1 MPIWEWLLES
11 AAGVLLLVLVLGVA
25 LIIRRRW
32 LSRHGGTFELSYRAR
47 ASQPGRGWLLGLGRY
62 TGDRLE
68 WFRIFSLSPRP
79 KLVWQRA
86 TLNYVERRDPE
97 GVEQL
102 SLYPGHVVIR
112 CETPAGDV
120 ELALGP
126 SSLMGFQSWL
136 EAGPAGRPP
145 PVTSSAPATTARNA
159 VAAAFALNG
168 LCFATLGLAGARPA
182 GVARP
187 DQRRPRAAP
196 AVGRGRLDGRDAGQR
211 VPDRAVGRRRRRPAR
226 AAMVLLGLVL
236 AGVFATPAPSSVR
249 PSGCS
254 ATASAPAPGTSA
266 MNVEGAAVEQMLGRS
281 IMPRFHAGW
290 SFGTFTGARLGAV
303 AAALGVPLAAHYS
316 SSASWSSVG
325 GRCGLRGFLPRRRPS
340 RPTDDGAPAAA
351 RPGWSRGPWRSG

>member
-47 ASQPGRGWLLGLGRY
+47 ASQPGRGWLLGMGRY

-79 KLVWQRA
+79 KMVWQRA

-120 ELALGP
+120 ELALGS

-136 EAGPAGRPP
+136 EAAPP
-145 PVTSSAPATTARNA
+145 
-159 VAAAFALNG
+159 
-168 LCFATLGLAGARPA
+168 GAHH
-182 GVARP
+182 
-187 DQRRPRAAP
+187 
-196 AVGRGRLDGRDAGQR
+196 L
-211 VPDRAVGRRRRRPAR
+211 
-226 AAMVLLGLVL
+226 
-236 AGVFATPAPSSVR
+236 
-249 PSGCS
+249 
-254 ATASAPAPGTSA
+254 
-266 MNVEGAAVEQMLGRS
+266 
-281 IMPRFHAGW
+281 
-290 SFGTFTGARLGAV
+290 
-303 AAALGVPLAAHYS
+303 
-316 SSASWSSVG
+316 
-325 GRCGLRGFLPRRRPS
+325 
-340 RPTDDGAPAAA
+340 
-351 RPGWSRGPWRSG
+351 

>member
-25 LIIRRRW
+25 LIVRRRW

-79 KLVWQRA
+79 KMVWQRS

-120 ELALGP
+120 EMALGS

-136 EAGPAGRPP
+136 EAAPP
-145 PVTSSAPATTARNA
+145 
-159 VAAAFALNG
+159 
-168 LCFATLGLAGARPA
+168 GAHH
-182 GVARP
+182 
-187 DQRRPRAAP
+187 
-196 AVGRGRLDGRDAGQR
+196 L
-211 VPDRAVGRRRRRPAR
+211 
-226 AAMVLLGLVL
+226 
-236 AGVFATPAPSSVR
+236 
-249 PSGCS
+249 
-254 ATASAPAPGTSA
+254 
-266 MNVEGAAVEQMLGRS
+266 
-281 IMPRFHAGW
+281 
-290 SFGTFTGARLGAV
+290 
-303 AAALGVPLAAHYS
+303 
-316 SSASWSSVG
+316 
-325 GRCGLRGFLPRRRPS
+325 
-340 RPTDDGAPAAA
+340 
-351 RPGWSRGPWRSG
+351 